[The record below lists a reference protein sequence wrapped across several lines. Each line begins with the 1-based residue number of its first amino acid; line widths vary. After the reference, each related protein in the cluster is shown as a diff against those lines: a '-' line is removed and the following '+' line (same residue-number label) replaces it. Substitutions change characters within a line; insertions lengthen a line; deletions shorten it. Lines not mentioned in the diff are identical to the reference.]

1 MVSFCYTRMKIGTR
15 CSKLAIRQ
23 VDIFIDDIKRY
34 HPDLLFEISKI
45 KTQGDQMQDIFSMNY
60 NKGIKGLFTST
71 LDDALINGDIDV
83 AVHSLKDVPS
93 ILDDNIQISAFL
105 KRESALDVLISKNK
119 IDLNDKNIKIAVATS
134 SDRRSCF
141 MKYYY
146 PNIEIIPIRGNID
159 TRLEK
164 LKNSHID
171 AIIIARAGVE
181 RLGIDFQFENLFT
194 QDISYDIL
202 PPAIGQGTISI
213 HTLKDNNR
221 VNDIVKS
228 VSNMD
233 AEFASKAERL
243 FAHYFEAKCGMPISC
258 YATIHDND
266 INISASFIV
275 KDEMRLVSGSRFGSA
290 QNIDIMAR
298 DLSYEIRGKI

>member
-1 MVSFCYTRMKIGTR
+1 MRIGTR

-23 VDIFIDDIKRY
+23 VDIFINEIKKY
-34 HPDLLFEISKI
+34 HPGLSFEISKI
-45 KTQGDQMQDIFSMNY
+45 KTQGDQMQDIFSMHC

-71 LDDALINGDIDV
+71 LDDALVKGDIDI

-105 KRESALDVLISKNK
+105 KREFASDVLISKNA
-119 IDLNDKNIKIAVATS
+119 IDLNDKNIKISVATS

-141 MKYYY
+141 MKYHY
-146 PNIEIIPIRGNID
+146 PNVEIIPIRGNID

-181 RLGIDFQFENLFT
+181 RLEIDLQSSNLFI
-194 QDISYDIL
+194 QDISCDVL
-202 PPAIGQGTISI
+202 QPAIGQGTISI
-213 HTLKDNNR
+213 HVLKGNNR
-221 VNDIVKS
+221 INDIVKI
-228 VSNMD
+228 VSNID
-233 AEFASKAERL
+233 AELSSKAERL

-258 YATIHDND
+258 YATIQGSD

-275 KDEMRLVSGSRFGSA
+275 KHEMRLVSGSRFGSIE
-290 QNIDIMAR
+290 NIDIMAR

>member
-15 CSKLAIRQ
+15 CSRLAIRQ
-23 VDIFIDDIKRY
+23 VDIFIDEIKKY
-34 HPDLLFEISKI
+34 YPDSTFEISKI
-45 KTQGDQMQDIFSMNY
+45 KTQGDQMQDIFSMHC

-71 LDDALINGDIDV
+71 LDDALIKGDIDV

-93 ILDDNIQISAFL
+93 VLEDNIQISAFL
-105 KRESALDVLISKNK
+105 KRESALDILISKNE
-119 IDLNDKNIKIAVATS
+119 IDLNDKNIKITLATS

-141 MKYYY
+141 MKYCY
-146 PNIEIIPIRGNID
+146 PNIEIVPIRGNID

-171 AIIIARAGVE
+171 AIIIARAGIE
-181 RLGIDFQFENLFT
+181 RLKLDLKYENLFIR
-194 QDISYDIL
+194 DIPCDIL

-213 HTLKDNNR
+213 HTLKNNR
-221 VNDIVKS
+221 INDIVRT
-228 VSNMD
+228 VSDID
-233 AEFASKAERL
+233 AEFSSKAERL
-243 FAHYFEAKCGMPISC
+243 FAYYFEAKCGMPISC
-258 YATIHDND
+258 YATTHGND

-275 KDEMRLVSGSRFGSA
+275 KNEMMLVSGSRFGSVD
-290 QNIDIMAR
+290 NIDIMAR